1 MAQIIIISAPDAEM
15 ENKCFT
21 IVGKVTIGRSP
32 SNTIVLS
39 SGSISPYHVSL
50 EITNNEFWIENISQ
64 NKQLFVNDV
73 QQKKIRI
80 QHGDIITIGS
90 CILLFDDQETLEN
103 TPAVVDEKM
112 QSRIESRQK
121 HYDSAQHV
129 LQSLGNIDKSHGRLV
144 VLYKVSN
151 AISGILDLDQ
161 VLQKFLD
168 IILEEFPADR
178 AFILLYDEMKKN
190 LQPVAV
196 HNNSKN
202 KEDTNAKI
210 SQSILNEVLQTR
222 ESLLCENIMKDIRFK
237 EKDSLVNQ
245 NVTSAICVPLLRKE
259 DILGIIYLDS
269 DRENLFMPSDLD
281 LLTKIALQASVVI
294 ENARLYKAH
303 QKFNEDLISLSHAT
317 QNLSSSLEEKTIIN
331 YAVEYA
337 SQILSCEK
345 SFLILREDDGY
356 QLCSSIGIPSELH
369 GKFEIPGELY
379 GVINE
384 NKSIIT
390 NNINDVYPELQALQQ
405 KKLLGDTFIIVPVV
419 SSLQNN
425 VQTKTMGLLGI
436 GNKKNNELFKN
447 EDMQILTILAGYT
460 AVGLTNAQLYQDLQK
475 KEEEIA
481 RWNQELE
488 ERVVERT
495 ERIKSMQDKLIHSE
509 KMAAVGLL
517 AAGVSHEFNN
527 IIASMYGF
535 SQIAKKNDK
544 YKDRL
549 VDIVIEQSQRACEI
563 TESLLSFSKQRGDV
577 EELVK
582 VESTI
587 EALLK
592 LIKPAL
598 EKEDIKV
605 IKDFQ
610 DTTKTYTI
618 PDKLEQVFLHLM
630 INARDAIE
638 GDGVIT
644 IKTWEQDAKI
654 YTSIT
659 DNGRGI
665 ESENCAKVFEP
676 FYTTKGSFGSGTQ
689 PGMGTGLS
697 VCYNIVKSLK
707 GDISLQSEL
716 QKGTTVTMILPVNKE
731 RGRNTTTRRIKYYV
745 GRSVVVLEREDETRD
760 LLSTIIEEQ
769 GFNVFSVT
777 EGRETLEL
785 CEEKAIDIVFL
796 DINIYSE
803 LAKENFDL
811 VQKIRDIS
819 SKIKIIFLS
828 GRAEDANVLE
838 YVKKADGYVRKP
850 FDINDIHRI
859 IKFKE

>member
-1 MAQIIIISAPDAEM
+1 M

-21 IVGKVTIGRSP
+21 IVGKTTIGRSP
-32 SNTIVLS
+32 SNSIILS

-50 EITNNEFWIENISQ
+50 ETANGEFWIENISQ

-73 QQKKIRI
+73 QQKKLRI
-80 QHGDIITIGS
+80 QHGDVITIGS
-90 CILLFDDQETLEN
+90 YILLFDDQETVET
-103 TPAVVDEKM
+103 TPAVVDQKM

-121 HYDSAQHV
+121 HYDSPQHV

-161 VLQKFLD
+161 VLQRFLD

-178 AFILLYDEMKKN
+178 AFILLFDEMKKN
-190 LQPVAV
+190 LEPVAV
-196 HNNSKN
+196 HNNGKN
-202 KEDTNAKI
+202 QDDVKAKI

-222 ESLLCENIMKDIRFK
+222 ESLLCENIKKDVRFK
-237 EKDSLVNQ
+237 EKDSLVGQ

-269 DRENLFMPSDLD
+269 DRENLFMESDLD

-317 QNLSSSLEEKTIIN
+317 QNLSSSLDEKTITN

-337 SQILSCEK
+337 SQVLNCEK
-345 SFLILREDDGY
+345 SFLILHKNDEFE
-356 QLCSSIGIPSELH
+356 LCSSVGIPKDQH
-369 GKFEIPGELY
+369 GQINIPKKLY
-379 GVINE
+379 EVIDE
-384 NKSIIT
+384 NKSILVK
-390 NNINDVYPELQALQQ
+390 NEEEPNSGLESLQQ
-405 KKLLGDTFIIVPVV
+405 QNILGDAFVIVPIV
-419 SSLQNN
+419 SSRQNN

-436 GNKKNNELFKN
+436 SNKKNGLIFKN

-460 AVGLTNAQLYQDLQK
+460 AVALTNARLYQDLQK

-488 ERVVERT
+488 QRVIDRT

-577 EELVK
+577 EELIK
-582 VESTI
+582 VEDII
-587 EALLK
+587 ETLLK
-592 LIKPAL
+592 LTKPAL
-598 EKEDIKV
+598 DKEDIKIV
-605 IKDFQ
+605 KDFQ
-610 DTTKTYTI
+610 NESKTYTI

-638 GDGVIT
+638 DDGVIT
-644 IKTWEQDAKI
+644 IKTWEQGGKI
-654 YTSIT
+654 YTSIA

-689 PGMGTGLS
+689 PGTGTGLS
-697 VCYNIVKSLK
+697 VCYNIVKSLN
-707 GDISLQSEL
+707 GDITLQSEL
-716 QKGTTVTMILPVNKE
+716 QKGTTVTVVLPINKE
-731 RGRNTTTRRIKYYV
+731 RGRHSTTRRIKYYV
-745 GRSVVVLEREDETRD
+745 GRNVIVLEREDETRD
-760 LLSTIIEEQ
+760 LLATIIEEQ

-777 EGRETLEL
+777 EGREALEL
-785 CEEKAIDIVFL
+785 CDEKPIDIVFL
-796 DINIYSE
+796 DLSIHSQLE
-803 LAKENFDL
+803 KEGCNL
-811 VQKIRDIS
+811 IEEIRGIS
-819 SKIKIIFLS
+819 SKIKVIFLS

-859 IKFKE
+859 VKLKE